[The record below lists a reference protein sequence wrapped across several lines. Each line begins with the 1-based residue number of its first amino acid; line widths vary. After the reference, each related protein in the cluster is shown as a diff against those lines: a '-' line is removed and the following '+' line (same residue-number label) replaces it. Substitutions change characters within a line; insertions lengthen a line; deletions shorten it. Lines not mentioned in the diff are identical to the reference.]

1 MKRCFVLSL
10 IILHLFPTN
19 KANGAFEERLLSA
32 RASALGGLYAA
43 LPSDQLALFGN
54 VANLTKHDQLK
65 FSVIFSC
72 PFGLKELSKYNTD
85 SFDSRIYIY
94 EHDFPGVLRN
104 IAVFNEGHR
113 FMVLA
118 SKDISTYFSASVKFE
133 RYSRSAQKESTDET
147 RIGFQIDISI

>member
-1 MKRCFVLSL
+1 MSGYFRFLKRYFVLSL
-10 IILHLFPTN
+10 IFLHLLPTN
-19 KANGAFEERLLSA
+19 KANGAFEGRLLSA
-32 RASALGGLYAA
+32 RASALGGLYSA
-43 LPSDQLALFGN
+43 LPYR
-54 VANLTKHDQLK
+54 
-65 FSVIFSC
+65 VIFKASATI
-72 PFGLKELSKYNTD
+72 YNTD

-118 SKDISTYFSASVKFE
+118 SKDISTYFSASVKLE